1 MNYKIDKTIF
11 RHRLWGEGILRSIEG
26 TVLSIEFTQEGL
38 KRLTEASVQSGILTI
53 VNPEISATKAP
64 DTVISHN
71 DGVLRQYDTSDT
83 VLGGKN
89 ILEAFETD
97 DVALFNES
105 YTIIGE
111 ETSAKKIS
119 ATYDLTIIGNITVDE
134 IKVNGNL
141 TVIGDILAN

>member
-11 RHRLWGEGILRSIEG
+11 RHRLWGEGILRSIDG
-26 TVLSIEFTQEGL
+26 DVITIEFPQTGL
-38 KRLTEASVQSGILTI
+38 KRLTEASVQSGILTV
-53 VNPEISATKAP
+53 VNPEISVTNAP
-64 DTVISHN
+64 NAVISHN
-71 DGVLRQYDTSDT
+71 DGALRQYDTSDT

-97 DVALFNES
+97 DVVLFNES

-134 IKVNGNL
+134 IKVNGDL
-141 TVIGDILAN
+141 TVIGDI